1 MNTIDRLKTIVEN
14 ELVRK
19 LNDNETSSTW
29 EELDLDSLS
38 MVSILRDIEDDFA
51 IEIEYSVFKNHKINS
66 IDDFVAY
73 IEKL

>member
-19 LNDNETSSTW
+19 LNDDETSSTW

-51 IEIEYSVFKNHKINS
+51 IEIEYSVFKNHKINC
-66 IDDFVAY
+66 INDFVAY